1 MEYAVMNIAR
11 RLQLIA
17 LLVMVALV
25 FLSWFSI
32 NRLAASNQDLSYVTD
47 NTVPSIS
54 LIKEVQADF
63 YELHALIQTHVLNTD
78 DGKMQ
83 QIETHIAD
91 IRTAINS
98 LLEKYKA
105 EMLSNDEDRRLTDDD
120 QRIIA
125 QYYLEIDKVLLL
137 SRQNKNT
144 EARDYLAN
152 NVMTLFGQFA
162 QAIERHV
169 KFNVDLGLALKR
181 QGEENNDS
189 SLQTLLFIAG
199 GTGILTLGLFI
210 WLFNQVAN
218 PLRLA
223 MQTLSLIQRDLNFTL
238 RADVKQQDEIG
249 LTLNAVNR
257 LLDTLQQT
265 FTEFSVGSLQIKS
278 TAESLSQAAQ
288 HLASS
293 ASQANDATSLI
304 AAGVEEMTVSI
315 TDISQRTQE
324 TSRITNESG
333 KLASDGGATIERTVQ
348 AINEI
353 ADSIRQASH
362 EVTALGEG
370 ISRIGGVV
378 NVIRDVAGQT
388 NLLALN
394 AAIEAA
400 RAGEQGR
407 GFAVVADEVRKLA
420 ERTAQ
425 STQEISATVEAIQ
438 QESQATVSRM
448 SQVEEKVV
456 QGVAM
461 ATESG
466 EIITQIRHASHRV
479 MDQVGEITNAIR
491 EQSSAAES
499 IAHQVEQIA
508 QVVQQTSSTAEE
520 TSAAAEE
527 LNVTTESI
535 HQQISR
541 YRIQ

>member
-1 MEYAVMNIAR
+1 MNIAR

-17 LLVMVALV
+17 LLVMLTLI

-32 NRLAASNQDLSYVTD
+32 NRLGAGNRDLSYVTD

-63 YELHALIQTHVLNTD
+63 YELHSLVQTHVLNTD
-78 DGKMQ
+78 SSKMQ
-83 QIETHIAD
+83 QIETGITE
-91 IRTAINS
+91 IRGQINS
-98 LLEKYKA
+98 LLDKYKA

-120 QRIIA
+120 QRIVA
-125 QYYLEIDKVLLL
+125 QYYQEIDKVLQL
-137 SRQNKNT
+137 SRQNKND
-144 EARDYLAN
+144 EARDMLAGEAYG
-152 NVMTLFGQFA
+152 LFKQFA
-162 QAIERHV
+162 KAIELHV
-169 KFNVDLGLALKR
+169 NFNMDLGLALKK
-181 QGEENNDS
+181 QGQENYDN

-199 GTGILTLGLFI
+199 GATVLTMGLFV

-218 PLRLA
+218 PLRTA
-223 MQTLSLIQRDLNFTL
+223 MDTLTRIQRDLNFTL

-293 ASQANDATSLI
+293 ANQANDATSLI

-333 KLASDGGATIERTVQ
+333 QLASEGGRTIERTVH

-353 ADSIRQASH
+353 ADSIRQASA
-362 EVTALGEG
+362 EVIALGEG

-400 RAGEQGR
+400 RAGESGR

-438 QESQATVSRM
+438 QESNNTVSRM
-448 SQVEEKVV
+448 HLVEEKVS
-456 QGVAM
+456 QGVTM

-466 EIITQIRHASHRV
+466 AIIAEIRSASHRV

-508 QVVQQTSSTAEE
+508 QAVQQTSSTAEE

>member
-1 MEYAVMNIAR
+1 MNIAR

-17 LLVMVALV
+17 LLVMLTLI

-32 NRLAASNQDLSYVTD
+32 NRLGAGNRDLSYVTD

-63 YELHALIQTHVLNTD
+63 YELHSLVQTHVLNTD
-78 DGKMQ
+78 SSKMQ
-83 QIETHIAD
+83 QIETGITE
-91 IRTAINS
+91 IRGQINS
-98 LLEKYKA
+98 LLDKYKA

-120 QRIIA
+120 QRIVA
-125 QYYLEIDKVLLL
+125 QYYQEIDKVLQL
-137 SRQNKNT
+137 SRQNKND
-144 EARDYLAN
+144 EARDMLAGEAYG
-152 NVMTLFGQFA
+152 LFKQFA
-162 QAIERHV
+162 KAIELHV
-169 KFNVDLGLALKR
+169 NFNMDLGLALKK
-181 QGEENNDS
+181 QGQENYDS
-189 SLQTLLFIAG
+189 SLQTLLLIAG
-199 GTGILTLGLFI
+199 GATVLTMGLFV

-218 PLRLA
+218 PLRTA
-223 MQTLSLIQRDLNFTL
+223 MDTLTRIQRDLNFTL

-293 ASQANDATSLI
+293 ANQANDATSLI

-333 KLASDGGATIERTVQ
+333 QLATEGGRTIERTVH

-353 ADSIRQASH
+353 ADSIRQASA
-362 EVTALGEG
+362 EVIALGEG

-400 RAGEQGR
+400 RAGESGR

-438 QESQATVSRM
+438 QESNNTVSRM
-448 SQVEEKVV
+448 HLVEEKVS
-456 QGVAM
+456 QGVTM

-466 EIITQIRHASHRV
+466 AIIAEIRSASHRV
-479 MDQVGEITNAIR
+479 MEQVGEITNAIR

>member
-1 MEYAVMNIAR
+1 MNIAR

-17 LLVMVALV
+17 LLVMLTLI

-32 NRLAASNQDLSYVTD
+32 NRLGAGNRDLSYVTD

-63 YELHALIQTHVLNTD
+63 YELHSLVQTHVLNTD
-78 DGKMQ
+78 SSKMQ
-83 QIETHIAD
+83 QIETGITE
-91 IRTAINS
+91 IRGQINS
-98 LLEKYKA
+98 LLDKYKA
-105 EMLSNDEDRRLTDDD
+105 DMLSNDEDRRLTDDD
-120 QRIIA
+120 QRIVA
-125 QYYLEIDKVLLL
+125 QYYQEIDKVLQL
-137 SRQNKNT
+137 SRQNKND
-144 EARDYLAN
+144 EARDMLAGEAYG
-152 NVMTLFGQFA
+152 LFKQFA
-162 QAIERHV
+162 KAIELHV
-169 KFNVDLGLALKR
+169 NFNMDLGLALKK
-181 QGEENNDS
+181 QGQENYDN
-189 SLQTLLFIAG
+189 SLQTLLLIAG
-199 GTGILTLGLFI
+199 GATVLTMGLFV

-218 PLRLA
+218 PLRTA
-223 MQTLSLIQRDLNFTL
+223 MDTLTRIQRDLNFTL

-333 KLASDGGATIERTVQ
+333 QLATEGGRTIERTVH

-353 ADSIRQASH
+353 ADSIRQASA
-362 EVTALGEG
+362 EVIALGEG

-400 RAGEQGR
+400 RAGESGR

-438 QESQATVSRM
+438 QESNNTVSRM
-448 SQVEEKVV
+448 HLVEEKVS
-456 QGVAM
+456 QGVTM

-466 EIITQIRHASHRV
+466 AIIAEIRSASHRV

>member
-1 MEYAVMNIAR
+1 MNIAR

-17 LLVMVALV
+17 LLVILTLI

-32 NRLAASNQDLSYVTD
+32 NRLGAGNRDLSYVTD

-63 YELHALIQTHVLNTD
+63 YELHSLVQTHVLNTD
-78 DGKMQ
+78 SSRMQ
-83 QIETHIAD
+83 QIETGITE
-91 IRTAINS
+91 IRGQINS
-98 LLEKYKA
+98 LLDKYKA

-120 QRIIA
+120 QRIVA
-125 QYYLEIDKVLLL
+125 QYYQEIDKVLQL
-137 SRQNKNT
+137 SRQNKND
-144 EARDYLAN
+144 EARDMLAGEAYG
-152 NVMTLFGQFA
+152 LFKQFA
-162 QAIERHV
+162 KAIELHV
-169 KFNVDLGLALKR
+169 NFNMDLGLALKK
-181 QGEENNDS
+181 QGQENYDN
-189 SLQTLLFIAG
+189 SLQTLLLIAG
-199 GTGILTLGLFI
+199 GATVLTMGLFV

-218 PLRLA
+218 PLRTA
-223 MQTLSLIQRDLNFTL
+223 MDTLTRIQRDLNFTL

-293 ASQANDATSLI
+293 ANQANDATSLI

-333 KLASDGGATIERTVQ
+333 QLASEGGRTIERTVH

-353 ADSIRQASH
+353 ADSIRQASA
-362 EVTALGEG
+362 EVIALGEG

-400 RAGEQGR
+400 RAGESGR

-438 QESQATVSRM
+438 QESNNTVSRM
-448 SQVEEKVV
+448 HLVEEKVS
-456 QGVAM
+456 QGVTM

-466 EIITQIRHASHRV
+466 AIIAEIRSASHRV
-479 MDQVGEITNAIR
+479 MEQVGEITNAIR

>member
-1 MEYAVMNIAR
+1 MNIAR

-17 LLVMVALV
+17 LLVMLTLI

-32 NRLAASNQDLSYVTD
+32 NRLGAGNRDLSYVTD

-63 YELHALIQTHVLNTD
+63 YELHSLVQTHVLNTD
-78 DGKMQ
+78 SSRMQ
-83 QIETHIAD
+83 QIETGITE
-91 IRTAINS
+91 IRGQINS
-98 LLEKYKA
+98 LLDKYKA

-120 QRIIA
+120 QRIVA
-125 QYYLEIDKVLLL
+125 QYYQEIDKVLQL
-137 SRQNKNT
+137 SRQNKND
-144 EARDYLAN
+144 EARDMLAGEAYG
-152 NVMTLFGQFA
+152 LFKQFA
-162 QAIERHV
+162 KAIELHV
-169 KFNVDLGLALKR
+169 NFNIDLGLALKK
-181 QGEENNDS
+181 QGQENYDN
-189 SLQTLLFIAG
+189 SLQTLLLIAG
-199 GTGILTLGLFI
+199 GATVLTMGLFV

-218 PLRLA
+218 PLRTA
-223 MQTLSLIQRDLNFTL
+223 MDTLTRIQRDLNFTL

-293 ASQANDATSLI
+293 ANQANDATSLI

-333 KLASDGGATIERTVQ
+333 QLATEGGRTIERTVH

-353 ADSIRQASH
+353 ADSIRQASA
-362 EVTALGEG
+362 EVIALGEG

-400 RAGEQGR
+400 RAGESGR

-438 QESQATVSRM
+438 QESNNTVSRM
-448 SQVEEKVV
+448 HLVEEKVS
-456 QGVAM
+456 QGVTM

-466 EIITQIRHASHRV
+466 AIIAEIRSASHRV
-479 MDQVGEITNAIR
+479 MEQVGEITNAIR

>member
-1 MEYAVMNIAR
+1 MNIAR

-17 LLVMVALV
+17 LLVMLTLI

-32 NRLAASNQDLSYVTD
+32 NRLGAGNRDLSYVTD

-63 YELHALIQTHVLNTD
+63 YELHSLVQTHVLNTD
-78 DGKMQ
+78 SSKMQ
-83 QIETHIAD
+83 QIETGITE
-91 IRTAINS
+91 IRGQINS
-98 LLEKYKA
+98 LLDKYKA

-120 QRIIA
+120 QRIVA
-125 QYYLEIDKVLLL
+125 QYYQEIDKVLQL
-137 SRQNKNT
+137 SRQNKND
-144 EARDYLAN
+144 EARDMLAGEAYG
-152 NVMTLFGQFA
+152 LFKQFA
-162 QAIERHV
+162 KAIELHV
-169 KFNVDLGLALKR
+169 NFNMDLGLALKK
-181 QGEENNDS
+181 QGQENYDN
-189 SLQTLLFIAG
+189 SLQTLLLIAG
-199 GTGILTLGLFI
+199 GATVLTMGLFV

-218 PLRLA
+218 PLRTA
-223 MQTLSLIQRDLNFTL
+223 MDTLTRIQRDLNFTL

-293 ASQANDATSLI
+293 ANQANDATSLI

-333 KLASDGGATIERTVQ
+333 QLATEGGRTIERTVH

-353 ADSIRQASH
+353 ADSIRQASA
-362 EVTALGEG
+362 EVIALGEG

-400 RAGEQGR
+400 RAGESGR

-438 QESQATVSRM
+438 QESNNTVSRM
-448 SQVEEKVV
+448 HLVEEKVS
-456 QGVAM
+456 QGVTM

-466 EIITQIRHASHRV
+466 AIIAEIRSASHRV
-479 MDQVGEITNAIR
+479 MEQVGEITNAIR

>member
-1 MEYAVMNIAR
+1 MNIAR

-17 LLVMVALV
+17 LLVILALI

-32 NRLAASNQDLSYVTD
+32 NRLDSANRDLGYVTD

-63 YELHALIQTHVLNTD
+63 YELHSLVQTHVLNTD
-78 DGKMQ
+78 TGKMQ
-83 QIETHIAD
+83 QIETGITE
-91 IRTAINS
+91 IRGQITS
-98 LLEKYKA
+98 LLDKYKA

-120 QRIIA
+120 QRIVA
-125 QYYLEIDKVLLL
+125 QYYQEIDKVLQL
-137 SRQNKNT
+137 SRQNKND
-144 EARDYLAN
+144 EARDMLSGEAYG
-152 NVMTLFGQFA
+152 LFQQFA
-162 QAIERHV
+162 KAIELHV
-169 KFNVDLGLALKR
+169 NFNMDLGLALKK
-181 QGEENNDS
+181 QGQENYDN

-199 GTGILTLGLFI
+199 GTTVLTLGLFV

-218 PLRLA
+218 PLRTA
-223 MQTLSLIQRDLNFTL
+223 MDILTRIQRDLNFTL
-238 RADVKQQDEIG
+238 RADVNQQDEIG

-333 KLASDGGATIERTVQ
+333 QLATEGGRTIERTVH

-353 ADSIRQASH
+353 ADSIRQASA
-362 EVTALGEG
+362 EVIALGEG

-400 RAGEQGR
+400 RAGESGR

-438 QESQATVSRM
+438 QESNNTVSRM
-448 SQVEEKVV
+448 HLVEEKVS
-456 QGVAM
+456 QGVTM

-466 EIITQIRHASHRV
+466 AIIAEIRSASHRV

>member
-1 MEYAVMNIAR
+1 MNIAR

-17 LLVMVALV
+17 LLVMLTLI

-32 NRLAASNQDLSYVTD
+32 NRLGAGNRDLSYVTD

-63 YELHALIQTHVLNTD
+63 YELHSLVQTHVLNTD
-78 DGKMQ
+78 SSKMQ
-83 QIETHIAD
+83 QIETGITE
-91 IRTAINS
+91 IRGQINS
-98 LLEKYKA
+98 LLDKYKA

-120 QRIIA
+120 QRIVA
-125 QYYLEIDKVLLL
+125 QYYQEIDKVLQL
-137 SRQNKNT
+137 SRQNKND
-144 EARDYLAN
+144 EARDMLAGEAYG
-152 NVMTLFGQFA
+152 LFKQFA
-162 QAIERHV
+162 KAIELHV
-169 KFNVDLGLALKR
+169 NFNMDLGLAIKK
-181 QGEENNDS
+181 QGQENYDN

-199 GTGILTLGLFI
+199 GATILTMGLFV

-218 PLRLA
+218 PLRTA
-223 MQTLSLIQRDLNFTL
+223 MDTLTRIQRDLNFTL

-293 ASQANDATSLI
+293 ANQANDATSLI

-333 KLASDGGATIERTVQ
+333 QLATEGGRTIERTVH

-353 ADSIRQASH
+353 ADSIRQASA
-362 EVTALGEG
+362 EVIALGEG

-400 RAGEQGR
+400 RAGESGR

-438 QESQATVSRM
+438 QESNNTVSRM
-448 SQVEEKVV
+448 HLVEEKVS
-456 QGVAM
+456 QGVTM

-466 EIITQIRHASHRV
+466 AIIAEIRSASHRV
-479 MDQVGEITNAIR
+479 MEQVGEITNAIR

>member
-1 MEYAVMNIAR
+1 MNIAR

-17 LLVMVALV
+17 LLVILALI

-32 NRLAASNQDLSYVTD
+32 NRLDSANRDLGYVTD
-47 NTVPSIS
+47 NTVPSIT

-63 YELHALIQTHVLNTD
+63 YELHSLVQTHVLNTD
-78 DGKMQ
+78 TGKMQ
-83 QIETHIAD
+83 QIETD
-91 IRTAINS
+91 ISDRRGQINS
-98 LLEKYKA
+98 LLDKYKG
-105 EMLSNDEDRRLTDDD
+105 ELLSNDEDRRLTDDD
-120 QRIIA
+120 QRIVA
-125 QYYLEIDKVLLL
+125 QYYQEIDKVLLL
-137 SRQNKNT
+137 SRQNKNE
-144 EARDYLAN
+144 EARDMLAAEAIK
-152 NVMTLFGQFA
+152 LYQQFA
-162 QAIERHV
+162 KAIALHV
-169 KFNVDLGLALKR
+169 TFNIDLGLALKA
-181 QGEENNDS
+181 QGKENYDN
-189 SLQTLLFIAG
+189 SLETLIFIAG
-199 GTGILTLGLFI
+199 GTGLLTLGLFT
-210 WLFNQVAN
+210 WLFMQVAS
-218 PLRLA
+218 PLRTA
-223 MQTLSLIQRDLNFTL
+223 MDTLTRIQRELNFTL

-333 KLASDGGATIERTVQ
+333 QLATEGGKTIDRTVR

-353 ADSIRQASH
+353 ADSIRQASA
-362 EVTALGEG
+362 EVIALGEG

-378 NVIRDVAGQT
+378 SVIRDVAGQT

-400 RAGEQGR
+400 RAGESGR

-438 QESQATVSRM
+438 QESNNTVSRM
-448 SQVEEKVV
+448 NLVEEKVS

-466 EIITQIRHASHRV
+466 AIISEIRSASHRV
-479 MDQVGEITNAIR
+479 MEQVGEITNAIR
-491 EQSSAAES
+491 EQSAAAES
-499 IAHQVEQIA
+499 IAHQVENIA

>member
-1 MEYAVMNIAR
+1 MNIAR

-17 LLVMVALV
+17 LLVILALI

-32 NRLAASNQDLSYVTD
+32 NRLDSANRDLGYVTD

-63 YELHALIQTHVLNTD
+63 YELHSLVQTHVLNTD
-78 DGKMQ
+78 TGKMQ
-83 QIETHIAD
+83 QIETGITE
-91 IRTAINS
+91 IRGQINS
-98 LLEKYKA
+98 LLDKYKA
-105 EMLSNDEDRRLTDDD
+105 ELLSNDEDRRLTDDD
-120 QRIIA
+120 QRIVA
-125 QYYLEIDKVLLL
+125 QYYQEIDKVLQL
-137 SRQNKNT
+137 SRQNKNDG
-144 EARDYLAN
+144 ARDMLSGEAYG
-152 NVMTLFGQFA
+152 LFQQFA
-162 QAIERHV
+162 KAIELHV
-169 KFNVDLGLALKR
+169 TFNIDLGLELKA
-181 QGEENNDS
+181 QGKENYDN

-199 GTGILTLGLFI
+199 GTTVLTLGLFV

-218 PLRLA
+218 PLRTA
-223 MQTLSLIQRDLNFTL
+223 MDTLTRIQRDLNFTL
-238 RADVKQQDEIG
+238 RADVRQQDEIG

-333 KLASDGGATIERTVQ
+333 QLATEGGRTIDRTVN

-353 ADSIRQASH
+353 ADSIRQASA
-362 EVTALGEG
+362 EVIALGEG

-400 RAGEQGR
+400 RAGESGR

-420 ERTAQ
+420 ECTAQ

-438 QESQATVSRM
+438 QESNNTVSRM
-448 SQVEEKVV
+448 HLVEEKVS
-456 QGVAM
+456 QGVTM

-466 EIITQIRHASHRV
+466 AIIAEIRSASHRV
-479 MDQVGEITNAIR
+479 MEQVGEITNAIR

>member
-1 MEYAVMNIAR
+1 MNIAR

-17 LLVMVALV
+17 LLVMLTLI

-32 NRLAASNQDLSYVTD
+32 NRLGAGNRDLSYVTD

-63 YELHALIQTHVLNTD
+63 YELHSLVQTHVLNTD
-78 DGKMQ
+78 SSKMQ
-83 QIETHIAD
+83 QIETGITE
-91 IRTAINS
+91 IRGQINS
-98 LLEKYKA
+98 LLDKYKA

-120 QRIIA
+120 QRIVA
-125 QYYLEIDKVLLL
+125 QYYQEIDKVLQL
-137 SRQNKNT
+137 SRQNKND
-144 EARDYLAN
+144 EARDMLAGEAYA
-152 NVMTLFGQFA
+152 LFKQFA
-162 QAIERHV
+162 KAIELHV
-169 KFNVDLGLALKR
+169 NFNMDLGLALKK
-181 QGEENNDS
+181 QGQENYDN
-189 SLQTLLFIAG
+189 SLQTLLLIAG
-199 GTGILTLGLFI
+199 GATVLTMGLFV

-218 PLRLA
+218 PLRTA
-223 MQTLSLIQRDLNFTL
+223 MDTLTRIQRDLNFTL

-293 ASQANDATSLI
+293 ANQANDATSLI

-315 TDISQRTQE
+315 TDISQRTLE

-333 KLASDGGATIERTVQ
+333 QLATEGGRTIERTVH

-353 ADSIRQASH
+353 ADSIRQASA
-362 EVTALGEG
+362 EVIALGEG

-400 RAGEQGR
+400 RAGESGR

-438 QESQATVSRM
+438 QESNNTVSRM
-448 SQVEEKVV
+448 HLVEEKVS
-456 QGVAM
+456 QGVTM

-466 EIITQIRHASHRV
+466 AIIAEIRSASHRV
-479 MDQVGEITNAIR
+479 MEQVGEITNAIR

>member
-1 MEYAVMNIAR
+1 MNIAR

-17 LLVMVALV
+17 LLVILTLI

-32 NRLAASNQDLSYVTD
+32 NRLGAGNRDLSYVTD

-63 YELHALIQTHVLNTD
+63 YELHSLVQTHVLNTD
-78 DGKMQ
+78 SSRMQ
-83 QIETHIAD
+83 QIETGITE
-91 IRTAINS
+91 IRGQINS
-98 LLEKYKA
+98 LLDKYKA

-120 QRIIA
+120 QRIVA
-125 QYYLEIDKVLLL
+125 QYYQEIDKVLQL
-137 SRQNKNT
+137 SRQNKND
-144 EARDYLAN
+144 EARDMLAGEAYG
-152 NVMTLFGQFA
+152 LFKQFA
-162 QAIERHV
+162 KAIELHV
-169 KFNVDLGLALKR
+169 NFNMDLGLALKK
-181 QGEENNDS
+181 QGQENYDN

-199 GTGILTLGLFI
+199 GATVLTMGLFV

-218 PLRLA
+218 PLRTA
-223 MQTLSLIQRDLNFTL
+223 MDTLTRIQRDLNFTL

-293 ASQANDATSLI
+293 ANQANDATSLI

-333 KLASDGGATIERTVQ
+333 QLATEGGRTIERTVH

-353 ADSIRQASH
+353 ADSIRQASA
-362 EVTALGEG
+362 EVIALGEG

-400 RAGEQGR
+400 RAGESGR

-438 QESQATVSRM
+438 QESNNTVSRM
-448 SQVEEKVV
+448 HLVEEKVS
-456 QGVAM
+456 QGVTM

-466 EIITQIRHASHRV
+466 AIIAEIRSASHRV

>member
-1 MEYAVMNIAR
+1 MNIAR

-17 LLVMVALV
+17 LLVMLTLI

-32 NRLAASNQDLSYVTD
+32 NRLGAGNRDLSYVTD

-63 YELHALIQTHVLNTD
+63 YELHSLVQTHVLNTD
-78 DGKMQ
+78 SSRMQ
-83 QIETHIAD
+83 QIETGITE
-91 IRTAINS
+91 IRGQINS
-98 LLEKYKA
+98 LLDKYKA

-120 QRIIA
+120 QRIVA
-125 QYYLEIDKVLLL
+125 QYYQEIDKVLQL
-137 SRQNKNT
+137 SRQNKND
-144 EARDYLAN
+144 EARDMLAGEAYG
-152 NVMTLFGQFA
+152 LFKQFA
-162 QAIERHV
+162 KAIELHV
-169 KFNVDLGLALKR
+169 NFNMDLGLAIKK
-181 QGEENNDS
+181 QGQENYDN

-199 GTGILTLGLFI
+199 GATVLTMGLFV

-218 PLRLA
+218 PLRTA
-223 MQTLSLIQRDLNFTL
+223 MDTLTRIQRDLNFTL

-293 ASQANDATSLI
+293 ANQANDATSLI

-333 KLASDGGATIERTVQ
+333 QLATEGGRTIERTVH

-353 ADSIRQASH
+353 ADSIRQASA
-362 EVTALGEG
+362 EVIALGEG

-400 RAGEQGR
+400 RAGESGR
-407 GFAVVADEVRKLA
+407 SFAVVADEVRKLA

-438 QESQATVSRM
+438 QESNNTVSRM
-448 SQVEEKVV
+448 HLVEEKVS
-456 QGVAM
+456 QGVTM

-466 EIITQIRHASHRV
+466 AIIAEIRSASHRV

>member
-1 MEYAVMNIAR
+1 MNIAR

-17 LLVMVALV
+17 MLVILALI

-32 NRLAASNQDLSYVTD
+32 NRLDSANRDLGYVTD
-47 NTVPSIS
+47 NTVPSIT

-63 YELHALIQTHVLNTD
+63 YELHSLVQTHVLNTD
-78 DGKMQ
+78 TGKMQ
-83 QIETHIAD
+83 QIETD
-91 IRTAINS
+91 ISDRRGQINS
-98 LLEKYKA
+98 LLDKYKG
-105 EMLSNDEDRRLTDDD
+105 ELLSNDEDRRLTDDD
-120 QRIIA
+120 QRIVA
-125 QYYLEIDKVLLL
+125 QYYQEIDKVLLL
-137 SRQNKNT
+137 SRQNKNE
-144 EARDYLAN
+144 EARDMLAAEAIK
-152 NVMTLFGQFA
+152 LYQQFA
-162 QAIERHV
+162 KAIALHV
-169 KFNVDLGLALKR
+169 TFNIDLGLALKA
-181 QGEENNDS
+181 QGKENYDN
-189 SLQTLLFIAG
+189 SLETLIFIAG
-199 GTGILTLGLFI
+199 GTGLLTLGLFT
-210 WLFNQVAN
+210 WLFMQVAS
-218 PLRLA
+218 PLRTA
-223 MQTLSLIQRDLNFTL
+223 MDTLTRIQRELNFTL

-333 KLASDGGATIERTVQ
+333 QLATEGGKTIDRTVR

-353 ADSIRQASH
+353 ADSIRQASA
-362 EVTALGEG
+362 EVIALGEG

-378 NVIRDVAGQT
+378 SVIRDVAGQT

-400 RAGEQGR
+400 RAGESGR

-438 QESQATVSRM
+438 QESNNTVSRM
-448 SQVEEKVV
+448 NLVEEKVS

-466 EIITQIRHASHRV
+466 AIISEIRSASHRV
-479 MDQVGEITNAIR
+479 MEQVGEITNAIR
-491 EQSSAAES
+491 EQSAAAES
-499 IAHQVEQIA
+499 IAHQVENIA

>member
-1 MEYAVMNIAR
+1 MNIAR

-83 QIETHIAD
+83 QIETDIAD

-162 QAIERHV
+162 QTIERHV

-181 QGEENNDS
+181 QGEENYDS

-223 MQTLSLIQRDLNFTL
+223 MQTLSLIQRDLN
-238 RADVKQQDEIG
+238 
-249 LTLNAVNR
+249 
-257 LLDTLQQT
+257 
-265 FTEFSVGSLQIKS
+265 
-278 TAESLSQAAQ
+278 
-288 HLASS
+288 
-293 ASQANDATSLI
+293 
-304 AAGVEEMTVSI
+304 
-315 TDISQRTQE
+315 
-324 TSRITNESG
+324 
-333 KLASDGGATIERTVQ
+333 
-348 AINEI
+348 
-353 ADSIRQASH
+353 
-362 EVTALGEG
+362 
-370 ISRIGGVV
+370 
-378 NVIRDVAGQT
+378 
-388 NLLALN
+388 
-394 AAIEAA
+394 
-400 RAGEQGR
+400 
-407 GFAVVADEVRKLA
+407 
-420 ERTAQ
+420 
-425 STQEISATVEAIQ
+425 
-438 QESQATVSRM
+438 
-448 SQVEEKVV
+448 
-456 QGVAM
+456 
-461 ATESG
+461 
-466 EIITQIRHASHRV
+466 
-479 MDQVGEITNAIR
+479 
-491 EQSSAAES
+491 
-499 IAHQVEQIA
+499 
-508 QVVQQTSSTAEE
+508 
-520 TSAAAEE
+520 
-527 LNVTTESI
+527 
-535 HQQISR
+535 
-541 YRIQ
+541 

>member
-1 MEYAVMNIAR
+1 MNIAR

-17 LLVMVALV
+17 LLVMLTLI

-32 NRLAASNQDLSYVTD
+32 NRLGAGNRDLSYVTD

-63 YELHALIQTHVLNTD
+63 YELHSLVQTHVLNTD
-78 DGKMQ
+78 SSRMQ
-83 QIETHIAD
+83 QIETGITE
-91 IRTAINS
+91 IRGQINS
-98 LLEKYKA
+98 LLDKYKA

-120 QRIIA
+120 QRIVA
-125 QYYLEIDKVLLL
+125 QYYQEIDKVLQL
-137 SRQNKNT
+137 SRQNKND
-144 EARDYLAN
+144 EARDMLAGEAYG
-152 NVMTLFGQFA
+152 LFKQFA
-162 QAIERHV
+162 KAIELHV
-169 KFNVDLGLALKR
+169 NFNMDLGLALKK
-181 QGEENNDS
+181 QGQENYDN
-189 SLQTLLFIAG
+189 SLQTLLLIAG
-199 GTGILTLGLFI
+199 GATVLTMGLFV

-218 PLRLA
+218 PLRTA
-223 MQTLSLIQRDLNFTL
+223 MDTLTRIQRDLNFTL

-293 ASQANDATSLI
+293 ANQANDATSLI

-315 TDISQRTQE
+315 TDISLRTQE

-333 KLASDGGATIERTVQ
+333 QLATEGGRTIERTVH

-353 ADSIRQASH
+353 ADSIRQASA
-362 EVTALGEG
+362 EVIALGEG

-400 RAGEQGR
+400 RAGESGR

-438 QESQATVSRM
+438 QESNNTVSRM
-448 SQVEEKVV
+448 HLVEEKVS
-456 QGVAM
+456 QGVTM

-466 EIITQIRHASHRV
+466 AIIAEIRSASHRV
-479 MDQVGEITNAIR
+479 MEQVGEITNAIR

>member
-1 MEYAVMNIAR
+1 MNIAR

-17 LLVMVALV
+17 LLVMLTLI

-32 NRLAASNQDLSYVTD
+32 NRLGAGNRDLSYVTD

-63 YELHALIQTHVLNTD
+63 YELHSLVQTHVLNTD
-78 DGKMQ
+78 SSKMQ
-83 QIETHIAD
+83 QIETGITE
-91 IRTAINS
+91 IRGQINS
-98 LLEKYKA
+98 LLDKYKA

-120 QRIIA
+120 QRIVA
-125 QYYLEIDKVLLL
+125 QYYQEIDKVLQL
-137 SRQNKNT
+137 SRQNKND
-144 EARDYLAN
+144 EARDMLAGEAYG
-152 NVMTLFGQFA
+152 LFKQFA
-162 QAIERHV
+162 KAIELHV
-169 KFNVDLGLALKR
+169 NFNMDLGLALKK
-181 QGEENNDS
+181 QGQENYDN
-189 SLQTLLFIAG
+189 SLQTLLLSAG
-199 GTGILTLGLFI
+199 GATVLTMGLFV

-218 PLRLA
+218 PLRTA
-223 MQTLSLIQRDLNFTL
+223 MDTLTRIQRDLNFTL

-293 ASQANDATSLI
+293 ANQANDATSLI

-333 KLASDGGATIERTVQ
+333 QLASEGGRTIERTVH

-353 ADSIRQASH
+353 ADSIRQASA
-362 EVTALGEG
+362 EVIALGEG

-400 RAGEQGR
+400 RAGESGR

-438 QESQATVSRM
+438 QESNNTVSRM
-448 SQVEEKVV
+448 HLVEEKVS
-456 QGVAM
+456 QGVTM

-466 EIITQIRHASHRV
+466 AIIAEIRSASHRV
-479 MDQVGEITNAIR
+479 MEQVGEITNAIR

>member
-1 MEYAVMNIAR
+1 MNIAR

-17 LLVMVALV
+17 LLVMLALV

-32 NRLAASNQDLSYVTD
+32 NRLGAGNRDLSYVTD

-63 YELHALIQTHVLNTD
+63 YELHSLVQTHVLNTD
-78 DGKMQ
+78 SSRMQ
-83 QIETHIAD
+83 QIETGITE
-91 IRTAINS
+91 IRGQINS
-98 LLEKYKA
+98 LLDKYKA

-120 QRIIA
+120 QRIVA
-125 QYYLEIDKVLLL
+125 QYYQEIDKVLQL
-137 SRQNKNT
+137 SRQNKND
-144 EARDYLAN
+144 EARDMLAGEAYG
-152 NVMTLFGQFA
+152 LFKQFA
-162 QAIERHV
+162 KAIELHV
-169 KFNVDLGLALKR
+169 NFNMDLGLALKK
-181 QGEENNDS
+181 QGQENYDN

-199 GTGILTLGLFI
+199 GATLLTMGLFV

-218 PLRLA
+218 PLRTA
-223 MQTLSLIQRDLNFTL
+223 MDTLTRIQRDLNFTL

-333 KLASDGGATIERTVQ
+333 QLATEGGRTIERTVH

-353 ADSIRQASH
+353 ADSIRQASA
-362 EVTALGEG
+362 EVIALGEG

-400 RAGEQGR
+400 RAGESGR

-438 QESQATVSRM
+438 QESNNTVSRM
-448 SQVEEKVV
+448 HLVEEKVS
-456 QGVAM
+456 QGVTM

-466 EIITQIRHASHRV
+466 AIIAEIRSASHRV

>member
-1 MEYAVMNIAR
+1 MNIAR

-17 LLVMVALV
+17 LLVMLALGC
-25 FLSWFSI
+25 LSWFSI
-32 NRLAASNQDLSYVTD
+32 SRLSSANADLSYVTD

-54 LIKEVQADF
+54 TIKEIETDF
-63 YELHALIQTHVLNTD
+63 YALHSLIQAHVLNTD
-78 DGKMQ
+78 DGKMS
-83 QIETHIAD
+83 QIEQSIA
-91 IRTAINS
+91 S
-98 LLEKYKA
+98 LHTKMDAL
-105 EMLSNDEDRRLTDDD
+105 LSQYESGMISNEEDRQLVADDRRLV
-120 QRIIA
+120 A
-125 QYYLEIDKVLLL
+125 QYGKASEDVLRLSRENKNVEAREAIDKELAPLFEQL
-137 SRQNKNT
+137 S
-144 EARDYLAN
+144 
-152 NVMTLFGQFA
+152 
-162 QAIERHV
+162 QAIDKHV
-169 KFNVDLGLALKR
+169 HFNIQ
-181 QGEENNDS
+181 QGDAVKLRGEQNADS
-189 SLQTLLFIAG
+189 SMQALLFISV
-199 GTGILTLGLFI
+199 GTGALTLVLFL
-210 WLFNQVAN
+210 WLFRQVAN

-223 MQTLSLIQRDLNFTL
+223 MATLSEIQRDLNFTL
-238 RADVKQQDEIG
+238 RANVSQQDEIG
-249 LTLNAVNR
+249 QTLTAVNR

-288 HLASS
+288 HMAES

-304 AAGVEEMTVSI
+304 AAGVEEMSVSI

-333 KLASDGGATIERTVQ
+333 KLASDGGATIERTVL
-348 AINEI
+348 AINDI
-353 ADSIRQASH
+353 ADAIRQASRD
-362 EVTALGEG
+362 VTALGEG

-378 NVIRDVAGQT
+378 NVINDVAGQT

-425 STQEISATVEAIQ
+425 STQEISRTVEAIQ
-438 QESQATVSRM
+438 QGSEATVARM
-448 SQVEEKVV
+448 VLVEEKVA

-466 EIITQIRHASHRV
+466 AIITQIRQASHRV
-479 MDQVGEITNAIR
+479 MDQVGEITLAIR
-491 EQSSAAES
+491 EQTSAAES
-499 IAHQVEQIA
+499 IALQVEQIA

-527 LNVTTESI
+527 LNVTTENI

>member
-1 MEYAVMNIAR
+1 MNIAR

-17 LLVMVALV
+17 LLVILALI

-32 NRLAASNQDLSYVTD
+32 NRLDSANRDLGYVTD

-63 YELHALIQTHVLNTD
+63 YELHSLVQTHVLNTD
-78 DGKMQ
+78 SSRMQ
-83 QIETHIAD
+83 QIETGITE
-91 IRTAINS
+91 IQGQITS
-98 LLEKYKA
+98 LLDKYKA

-120 QRIIA
+120 QRIVA
-125 QYYLEIDKVLLL
+125 QYYQEIDKVLQL
-137 SRQNKNT
+137 SRQNKND
-144 EARDYLAN
+144 EARDMLSGEAYG
-152 NVMTLFGQFA
+152 LFQQFA
-162 QAIERHV
+162 KAIELHV
-169 KFNVDLGLALKR
+169 NFNMDLGLALKK
-181 QGEENNDS
+181 QGQENYDN

-199 GTGILTLGLFI
+199 GTTVLTMGLFV

-218 PLRLA
+218 PLRTA
-223 MQTLSLIQRDLNFTL
+223 MDILTRIQRDLNFTL

-293 ASQANDATSLI
+293 ANQANDATSLI

-333 KLASDGGATIERTVQ
+333 QLATEGGRTIERTVH

-353 ADSIRQASH
+353 ADSIRQASA
-362 EVTALGEG
+362 EVIALGEG

-400 RAGEQGR
+400 RAGESGR

-438 QESQATVSRM
+438 QESNNTVSRM
-448 SQVEEKVV
+448 HLVEEKVS
-456 QGVAM
+456 QGVTM

-466 EIITQIRHASHRV
+466 AIIAEIRSASHRV
-479 MDQVGEITNAIR
+479 MEQVGEITNAIR

>member
-1 MEYAVMNIAR
+1 MNIAR

-17 LLVMVALV
+17 LLVMLTLI

-32 NRLAASNQDLSYVTD
+32 NRLDSANRDLGYVTD

-54 LIKEVQADF
+54 LIKQVQADF
-63 YELHALIQTHVLNTD
+63 YELHSLVQTHVLNTD
-78 DGKMQ
+78 TGKMQ
-83 QIETHIAD
+83 QIETGITE
-91 IRTAINS
+91 IQGQITS
-98 LLEKYKA
+98 LLDKYKA

-120 QRIIA
+120 QRIVA
-125 QYYLEIDKVLLL
+125 QYYQEIDKVLQL
-137 SRQNKNT
+137 SRQNKND
-144 EARDYLAN
+144 EARDMLAGEATR
-152 NVMTLFGQFA
+152 VFQQFA
-162 QAIERHV
+162 KAIELHV
-169 KFNVDLGLALKR
+169 NFNMDLGLALKK
-181 QGEENNDS
+181 QGQENYDN

-199 GTGILTLGLFI
+199 GTIVLTMGLFV

-218 PLRLA
+218 PLRTA
-223 MQTLSLIQRDLNFTL
+223 MDTLTRIQRDLNFTL

-333 KLASDGGATIERTVQ
+333 QLASEGSRTIDRTVH

-353 ADSIRQASH
+353 ADSIRQASA
-362 EVTALGEG
+362 EVIALGEG

-400 RAGEQGR
+400 RAGESGR

-438 QESQATVSRM
+438 QESNNTVSRM
-448 SQVEEKVV
+448 HLVEEKVS
-456 QGVAM
+456 QGVNM

-466 EIITQIRHASHRV
+466 AIIAEIRSASHRV
-479 MDQVGEITNAIR
+479 MEQVGEITNAIR

>member
-1 MEYAVMNIAR
+1 MNIAR

-17 LLVMVALV
+17 LLVMLTLI

-32 NRLAASNQDLSYVTD
+32 NRLGAGNRDLSYVTD

-63 YELHALIQTHVLNTD
+63 YELHSLVQTHVLNTD
-78 DGKMQ
+78 SSRMQ
-83 QIETHIAD
+83 QIETGITE
-91 IRTAINS
+91 IRGQINS
-98 LLEKYKA
+98 LLDKYKA

-120 QRIIA
+120 QRIVA
-125 QYYLEIDKVLLL
+125 QYYQEIDKVLQL
-137 SRQNKNT
+137 SRQNKND
-144 EARDYLAN
+144 EARDMLSGEAYG
-152 NVMTLFGQFA
+152 LFQQFA
-162 QAIERHV
+162 KAIELHV
-169 KFNVDLGLALKR
+169 NFNMDLGLAIKK
-181 QGEENNDS
+181 QGQENYDN

-199 GTGILTLGLFI
+199 GATVLTMGLFV

-218 PLRLA
+218 PLRTA
-223 MQTLSLIQRDLNFTL
+223 MDTLTRIQRDLNFTL

-293 ASQANDATSLI
+293 ANQANDATSLI

-333 KLASDGGATIERTVQ
+333 QLATEGGRTIERTVH

-353 ADSIRQASH
+353 ADSIRQASV
-362 EVTALGEG
+362 EVIALGEG

-400 RAGEQGR
+400 RAGESGR

-438 QESQATVSRM
+438 QESNNTVSRM
-448 SQVEEKVV
+448 HLVEEKVS
-456 QGVAM
+456 QGVTM

-466 EIITQIRHASHRV
+466 AIIAEIRSASHRV
-479 MDQVGEITNAIR
+479 MEQVGEITNAIR

-535 HQQISR
+535 HQQISH

>member
-1 MEYAVMNIAR
+1 MNIAR

-17 LLVMVALV
+17 LLVILALI

-32 NRLAASNQDLSYVTD
+32 NRLDSANRDLGYVTD

-63 YELHALIQTHVLNTD
+63 YELHSLVQTHVLNTD
-78 DGKMQ
+78 SSRMQ
-83 QIETHIAD
+83 QIETGITE
-91 IRTAINS
+91 IQGQITS
-98 LLEKYKA
+98 LLDKYKA

-120 QRIIA
+120 QRIVA
-125 QYYLEIDKVLLL
+125 QYYQEIDKVLQL
-137 SRQNKNT
+137 SRQNKND
-144 EARDYLAN
+144 EARDMLSGEAYG
-152 NVMTLFGQFA
+152 LFQQFA
-162 QAIERHV
+162 KAIELHV
-169 KFNVDLGLALKR
+169 NFNMDLGLALKK
-181 QGEENNDS
+181 QGQENYDN

-199 GTGILTLGLFI
+199 GTTVLTMGLFV

-218 PLRLA
+218 PLRTA
-223 MQTLSLIQRDLNFTL
+223 MDILTRIQRDLNFTL

-333 KLASDGGATIERTVQ
+333 QLATEGGRTIERTVH

-353 ADSIRQASH
+353 ADSIRQASA
-362 EVTALGEG
+362 EVIALGEG

-400 RAGEQGR
+400 RAGESGR

-438 QESQATVSRM
+438 QESNNTVSRM
-448 SQVEEKVV
+448 NLVEEKVS

-466 EIITQIRHASHRV
+466 AIISEIRSASHRV

-491 EQSSAAES
+491 EQSAAAES

-508 QVVQQTSSTAEE
+508 HVVQQTSSTAEE

>member
-1 MEYAVMNIAR
+1 MNIAR

-17 LLVMVALV
+17 LLVMLTLI

-32 NRLAASNQDLSYVTD
+32 NRLGAGNRDLSYVTD

-63 YELHALIQTHVLNTD
+63 YELHSLVQTHVLNTD
-78 DGKMQ
+78 SSRMQ
-83 QIETHIAD
+83 QIETGITE
-91 IRTAINS
+91 IRGQINS
-98 LLEKYKA
+98 LLDKYKA

-120 QRIIA
+120 QRIVA
-125 QYYLEIDKVLLL
+125 QYYQEIDKVLQL
-137 SRQNKNT
+137 SRQNKND
-144 EARDYLAN
+144 EARDMLAGEAYG
-152 NVMTLFGQFA
+152 LFQQFA
-162 QAIERHV
+162 KAIELHV
-169 KFNVDLGLALKR
+169 NFNMDLGLALKK
-181 QGEENNDS
+181 QGQENYDN

-199 GTGILTLGLFI
+199 GATVLTMGLFV

-218 PLRLA
+218 PLRTA
-223 MQTLSLIQRDLNFTL
+223 MDTLTRIQRDLNFTL

-293 ASQANDATSLI
+293 ANQANDATSLI

-333 KLASDGGATIERTVQ
+333 QLATEGGRTIERTVH

-353 ADSIRQASH
+353 ADSIRQASA
-362 EVTALGEG
+362 EVIALGEG

-400 RAGEQGR
+400 RAGESGR

-438 QESQATVSRM
+438 QESNNTVSRM
-448 SQVEEKVV
+448 HLVEEKVS
-456 QGVAM
+456 QGVTM

-466 EIITQIRHASHRV
+466 AIIAEIRSASHRV
-479 MDQVGEITNAIR
+479 MEQVGEITNAIR

>member
-1 MEYAVMNIAR
+1 MNIAR

-17 LLVMVALV
+17 LLVMLTLI

-32 NRLAASNQDLSYVTD
+32 NRLGAGNRDLSYVTD

-63 YELHALIQTHVLNTD
+63 YELHSLVQTHVLNTD
-78 DGKMQ
+78 SSKMQ
-83 QIETHIAD
+83 QIETGITE
-91 IRTAINS
+91 IRGQINS
-98 LLEKYKA
+98 LLDKYKA

-120 QRIIA
+120 QRIVA
-125 QYYLEIDKVLLL
+125 QYYQEIDKVLQL
-137 SRQNKNT
+137 SRQNKND
-144 EARDYLAN
+144 EARDMLAGEAYG
-152 NVMTLFGQFA
+152 LFKQFA
-162 QAIERHV
+162 KAIELHV
-169 KFNVDLGLALKR
+169 NFNMDLGLAIKK
-181 QGEENNDS
+181 QGQENYDN

-199 GTGILTLGLFI
+199 GATILTMGLFV

-218 PLRLA
+218 PLRTA
-223 MQTLSLIQRDLNFTL
+223 MDTLTRIQRDLNFTL

-333 KLASDGGATIERTVQ
+333 QLATEGGRTIERTVH

-353 ADSIRQASH
+353 ADSIRQASA
-362 EVTALGEG
+362 EVIALGEG

-400 RAGEQGR
+400 RAGESGR

-438 QESQATVSRM
+438 QESNNTVSRM
-448 SQVEEKVV
+448 HLVEEKVS
-456 QGVAM
+456 QGVTM

-466 EIITQIRHASHRV
+466 AIIAEIRSASHRV

>member
-1 MEYAVMNIAR
+1 MNIAR

-17 LLVMVALV
+17 LLVMLTLI

-32 NRLAASNQDLSYVTD
+32 NRLDSANRDLGYVTD

-63 YELHALIQTHVLNTD
+63 YELHSLVQTHVLNTD
-78 DGKMQ
+78 TGKMQ
-83 QIETHIAD
+83 QIETGITE
-91 IRTAINS
+91 IQGQITS
-98 LLEKYKA
+98 LLDKYKA

-120 QRIIA
+120 QRIVA
-125 QYYLEIDKVLLL
+125 QYYQEIDKVLQL
-137 SRQNKNT
+137 SRQNKND
-144 EARDYLAN
+144 EARDMLAGEATR
-152 NVMTLFGQFA
+152 VFQQFA
-162 QAIERHV
+162 KAIELHV
-169 KFNVDLGLALKR
+169 NFNMDLGLALKK
-181 QGEENNDS
+181 QGQENYDN

-199 GTGILTLGLFI
+199 GTIVLTMGLFV

-218 PLRLA
+218 PLRTA
-223 MQTLSLIQRDLNFTL
+223 MDTLTRIQRDLNFTL

-333 KLASDGGATIERTVQ
+333 QLASEGSRTIDRTVH

-353 ADSIRQASH
+353 ADSIRQASA
-362 EVTALGEG
+362 EVIALGEG

-400 RAGEQGR
+400 RAGESGR

-438 QESQATVSRM
+438 QESNNTVSRM
-448 SQVEEKVV
+448 HLVEEKVS
-456 QGVAM
+456 QGVTM

-466 EIITQIRHASHRV
+466 AIIAEIRSASHRV
-479 MDQVGEITNAIR
+479 MEQVGEITNAIR

>member
-1 MEYAVMNIAR
+1 MNIAR

-17 LLVMVALV
+17 LLVMLALGC
-25 FLSWFSI
+25 LSWFSI
-32 NRLAASNQDLSYVTD
+32 SRLSSAHADLSYVTD

-54 LIKEVQADF
+54 TIKEIETDF
-63 YELHALIQTHVLNTD
+63 YALHSFIQAHVLNTD
-78 DGKMQ
+78 DGKMS
-83 QIETHIAD
+83 QIEQGIASYHTNMD
-91 IRTAINS
+91 A
-98 LLEKYKA
+98 LLSQYESG
-105 EMLSNDEDRRLTDDD
+105 MISNEEDRQLVADDRRLV
-120 QRIIA
+120 A
-125 QYYLEIDKVLLL
+125 QYDKASEDVLRLSRENKNVEAREAIDKELAPLYEQLTKAIDKHVHFNIQQGDAVKL
-137 SRQNKNT
+137 RGEQN
-144 EARDYLAN
+144 A
-152 NVMTLFGQFA
+152 
-162 QAIERHV
+162 
-169 KFNVDLGLALKR
+169 
-181 QGEENNDS
+181 DS
-189 SLQTLLFIAG
+189 SMQALLFISV
-199 GTGILTLGLFI
+199 GTGALTLVLFL
-210 WLFNQVAN
+210 WLFRQVAN

-223 MQTLSLIQRDLNFTL
+223 MATLSEIQRDLNFTL
-238 RADVKQQDEIG
+238 RANVSQQDEIG
-249 LTLNAVNR
+249 QTLTAVNR

-288 HLASS
+288 HMAES

-304 AAGVEEMTVSI
+304 AAGVEEMSVSI

-333 KLASDGGATIERTVQ
+333 KLASDGGATIERTVL
-348 AINEI
+348 AINDI
-353 ADSIRQASH
+353 ADAIRQASRD
-362 EVTALGEG
+362 VTALGEG

-378 NVIRDVAGQT
+378 NVINDVAGQT

-425 STQEISATVEAIQ
+425 STQEISRTVEAIQ
-438 QESQATVSRM
+438 QGSEATVARM
-448 SQVEEKVV
+448 VLVEEKVA

-466 EIITQIRHASHRV
+466 VIITQIRQASHRV
-479 MDQVGEITNAIR
+479 MDQVGEITLAIR
-491 EQSSAAES
+491 EQTSAAES
-499 IAHQVEQIA
+499 IALQVEQIA

-527 LNVTTESI
+527 LNVTTENI

>member
-1 MEYAVMNIAR
+1 MNIAR

-17 LLVMVALV
+17 LLVMMALI

-32 NRLAASNQDLSYVTD
+32 NRLGAGNSDLVYITD

-63 YELHALIQTHVLNTD
+63 YELHANVQTHILNTD
-78 DGKMQ
+78 NSKMQ
-83 QIETHIAD
+83 QIETDIAD
-91 IRTAINS
+91 KRKQIGS
-98 LLEKYKA
+98 QLDKYKN

-125 QYYLEIDKVLLL
+125 QYFQEIEKVLQL
-137 SRQNKNT
+137 SRQNKND
-144 EARDYLAN
+144 EARDMLAGEAYR
-152 NVMTLFGQFA
+152 LFQQFA
-162 QAIERHV
+162 KAIEQHV
-169 KFNVDLGLALKR
+169 IFNMNLGLDLKK
-181 QGEENNDS
+181 QGQVNYDN

-199 GTGILTLGLFI
+199 GATVLTLGLFV
-210 WLFNQVAN
+210 WLFNQVAS
-218 PLRLA
+218 PLRTA
-223 MQTLSLIQRDLNFTL
+223 VDTLTRIQRELNFTL
-238 RADVKQQDEIG
+238 RADVRQQDEIG

-333 KLASDGGATIERTVQ
+333 QLATEGGKTIERTVH

-353 ADSIRQASH
+353 ADSIRQASA
-362 EVTALGEG
+362 EVIALGEG

-400 RAGEQGR
+400 RAGESGR

-438 QESQATVSRM
+438 QESNNTVSRM
-448 SQVEEKVV
+448 HLVEEKVS
-456 QGVAM
+456 QGVIM

-466 EIITQIRHASHRV
+466 AIISDIRSSSHRV
-479 MDQVGEITNAIR
+479 MEQVSEITNAIR

>member
-1 MEYAVMNIAR
+1 MNIAR

-17 LLVMVALV
+17 LLVMLTLI

-32 NRLAASNQDLSYVTD
+32 NRLGAGNRDLSYVTD

-63 YELHALIQTHVLNTD
+63 YELHSLVQTHVLNTD
-78 DGKMQ
+78 SSRMQ
-83 QIETHIAD
+83 QIETGITE
-91 IRTAINS
+91 IRGQINS
-98 LLEKYKA
+98 LLDKYKA

-120 QRIIA
+120 QRIVA
-125 QYYLEIDKVLLL
+125 QYYQEIDKVLQL
-137 SRQNKNT
+137 SRQNKND
-144 EARDYLAN
+144 EARDMLAGEAYG
-152 NVMTLFGQFA
+152 LFQQFA
-162 QAIERHV
+162 KAIELHV
-169 KFNVDLGLALKR
+169 NFNMDLGLALKK
-181 QGEENNDS
+181 QGQENYDN
-189 SLQTLLFIAG
+189 SLQTLLLIAG
-199 GTGILTLGLFI
+199 GATVLTMGLFV

-218 PLRLA
+218 PLRTA
-223 MQTLSLIQRDLNFTL
+223 MDTLTRIQRDLNFTL

-293 ASQANDATSLI
+293 ANQANDATSLI

-333 KLASDGGATIERTVQ
+333 QLATEGGRTIDRTVH

-353 ADSIRQASH
+353 ADSIRQASA
-362 EVTALGEG
+362 EVIALGEG

-400 RAGEQGR
+400 RAGESGR

-438 QESQATVSRM
+438 QESNNTVSRM
-448 SQVEEKVV
+448 HLVEEKVS
-456 QGVAM
+456 QGVTM

-466 EIITQIRHASHRV
+466 AIIAEIRSASHRV

>member
-1 MEYAVMNIAR
+1 MNIAR

-17 LLVMVALV
+17 LLVMLALV

-32 NRLAASNQDLSYVTD
+32 NRLGAGNRDLSYVTD
-47 NTVPSIS
+47 NTVPSIA
-54 LIKEVQADF
+54 LIKEVQAAF
-63 YELHALIQTHVLNTD
+63 YELHSRVQSHILNTD

-83 QIETHIAD
+83 QIEAD
-91 IRTAINS
+91 IAEHRKQINS
-98 LLEKYKA
+98 QLEKYKA

-125 QYYLEIDKVLLL
+125 QYYQEIDKVLQL
-137 SRQNKNT
+137 SRQNKND
-144 EARDYLAN
+144 EARDMLAGEATR
-152 NVMTLFGQFA
+152 VFQQFA
-162 QAIERHV
+162 KAIELHV
-169 KFNVDLGLALKR
+169 NFNMDLGLALKK
-181 QGEENNDS
+181 QGQENYDN

-199 GTGILTLGLFI
+199 GAIVLTMGLFV

-218 PLRLA
+218 PLRTA
-223 MQTLSLIQRDLNFTL
+223 MDTLTRIQRDLNFTL

-293 ASQANDATSLI
+293 ANQANDATSLI

-333 KLASDGGATIERTVQ
+333 QLATEGGRTIERTVH

-353 ADSIRQASH
+353 ADSIRQASA
-362 EVTALGEG
+362 EVIALGEG

-400 RAGEQGR
+400 RAGESGR

-438 QESQATVSRM
+438 QESNNTVSRM
-448 SQVEEKVV
+448 HLVEEKVS
-456 QGVAM
+456 QGVNM

-466 EIITQIRHASHRV
+466 AIIAEIRSASHRV
-479 MDQVGEITNAIR
+479 MEQVGEITNAIR

>member
-1 MEYAVMNIAR
+1 MNIAR

-17 LLVMVALV
+17 LLVILALI

-32 NRLAASNQDLSYVTD
+32 NRLDSANRDLGYVTD

-63 YELHALIQTHVLNTD
+63 YELHSLVQTHVLNTD
-78 DGKMQ
+78 TSKMQ
-83 QIETHIAD
+83 QIETGITE
-91 IRTAINS
+91 IRGQINS
-98 LLEKYKA
+98 LLDKYKA
-105 EMLSNDEDRRLTDDD
+105 ELLSNDEDRRLTDDD
-120 QRIIA
+120 QRIVA
-125 QYYLEIDKVLLL
+125 QYYQEIDKVLQL
-137 SRQNKNT
+137 SRQNKND
-144 EARDYLAN
+144 EARDMLAGEATN
-152 NVMTLFGQFA
+152 LFHQFA
-162 QAIERHV
+162 KAIELHV
-169 KFNVDLGLALKR
+169 NFNIDLGLELKA
-181 QGEENNDS
+181 QGKENYDNS
-189 SLQTLLFIAG
+189 MQTLLFIAG
-199 GTGILTLGLFI
+199 GTTVLTLGLFV

-218 PLRLA
+218 PLRTA
-223 MQTLSLIQRDLNFTL
+223 MGTLTRIQRDLNFTL
-238 RADVKQQDEIG
+238 RADVRQQDEIG

-333 KLASDGGATIERTVQ
+333 QLATEGGRTIDRTVH

-353 ADSIRQASH
+353 ADSIRQASA
-362 EVTALGEG
+362 EVIALGEG

-400 RAGEQGR
+400 RAGESGR

-438 QESQATVSRM
+438 QESNNTVSRM
-448 SQVEEKVV
+448 NLVEEKVS

-466 EIITQIRHASHRV
+466 AIISEIRSASHRV

-491 EQSSAAES
+491 EQSAAAES

>member
-1 MEYAVMNIAR
+1 MNIAR

-17 LLVMVALV
+17 LLVMLALV

-32 NRLAASNQDLSYVTD
+32 NRLGAGNRDLSYVTD

-63 YELHALIQTHVLNTD
+63 YELHSLVQTHVLNTD
-78 DGKMQ
+78 SSRMQ
-83 QIETHIAD
+83 QIETGITE
-91 IRTAINS
+91 IRGQINS
-98 LLEKYKA
+98 LLDKYKA

-120 QRIIA
+120 QRIVA
-125 QYYLEIDKVLLL
+125 QYYQEIDKVLQL
-137 SRQNKNT
+137 SRQNKND
-144 EARDYLAN
+144 EARDMLAGEAYG
-152 NVMTLFGQFA
+152 LFKQFA
-162 QAIERHV
+162 KAIELHV
-169 KFNVDLGLALKR
+169 NFNMDLGLALKK
-181 QGEENNDS
+181 QGQENYDN
-189 SLQTLLFIAG
+189 SLQTLLLIAG
-199 GTGILTLGLFI
+199 GATVLTMALFV

-218 PLRLA
+218 PLRTA
-223 MQTLSLIQRDLNFTL
+223 MDTLTRIQRDLNFTL

-257 LLDTLQQT
+257 LLDILQQT

-293 ASQANDATSLI
+293 ANQANDATSLI

-333 KLASDGGATIERTVQ
+333 QLATEGGRTIERTVH

-353 ADSIRQASH
+353 ADSIRQASA
-362 EVTALGEG
+362 EVIALGEG

-400 RAGEQGR
+400 RAGESGR

-438 QESQATVSRM
+438 QESNNTVSRM
-448 SQVEEKVV
+448 HLVEEKVS
-456 QGVAM
+456 QGVTM

-466 EIITQIRHASHRV
+466 AIIAEIRSASHRV
-479 MDQVGEITNAIR
+479 MEQVGEITNAIR

>member
-1 MEYAVMNIAR
+1 MNIAR

-17 LLVMVALV
+17 LLVILALI

-32 NRLAASNQDLSYVTD
+32 NRLDSANRDLGYVTD

-63 YELHALIQTHVLNTD
+63 YELHSLVQTHVLNTD
-78 DGKMQ
+78 SSRMQ
-83 QIETHIAD
+83 QIETGITE
-91 IRTAINS
+91 IRGQINS
-98 LLEKYKA
+98 LLDKYKA

-120 QRIIA
+120 QRIVA
-125 QYYLEIDKVLLL
+125 QYYQEIDKVLQL
-137 SRQNKNT
+137 SHQNKND
-144 EARDYLAN
+144 EARDMLAGEASR
-152 NVMTLFGQFA
+152 VFHQFA
-162 QAIERHV
+162 KAIELHV
-169 KFNVDLGLALKR
+169 NFNMDLGLALKK
-181 QGEENNDS
+181 QGQENYDN

-199 GTGILTLGLFI
+199 GATVLTMGLFV

-218 PLRLA
+218 PLRTA
-223 MQTLSLIQRDLNFTL
+223 MDTLTRIQRDLNFTL

-293 ASQANDATSLI
+293 ANQANDATSLI

-333 KLASDGGATIERTVQ
+333 QLATEGGRTIERTVH

-353 ADSIRQASH
+353 ADSIRQASA
-362 EVTALGEG
+362 EVIALGEG

-400 RAGEQGR
+400 RAGESGR

-438 QESQATVSRM
+438 QESNNTVSRM
-448 SQVEEKVV
+448 HLVEEKVS
-456 QGVAM
+456 QGVTM

-466 EIITQIRHASHRV
+466 AIIAEIRSASHRV
-479 MDQVGEITNAIR
+479 MEQVGEITNAIR

>member
-1 MEYAVMNIAR
+1 MNIAR

-17 LLVMVALV
+17 LLVMLTLI

-32 NRLAASNQDLSYVTD
+32 NRLGAGNRDLSYVTD

-63 YELHALIQTHVLNTD
+63 YELHSLVQTHVLNTD
-78 DGKMQ
+78 SSKMQ
-83 QIETHIAD
+83 QIETGITE
-91 IRTAINS
+91 IRGQINS
-98 LLEKYKA
+98 LLDKYKA

-120 QRIIA
+120 QRIVA
-125 QYYLEIDKVLLL
+125 QYYQEIDKVLQL
-137 SRQNKNT
+137 SRQNKND
-144 EARDYLAN
+144 EARDMLAGEAYG
-152 NVMTLFGQFA
+152 LFKQFA
-162 QAIERHV
+162 KAIELHV
-169 KFNVDLGLALKR
+169 NFNMDLGLALKK
-181 QGEENNDS
+181 QGQENYDN

-199 GTGILTLGLFI
+199 GATLLTMGLFV

-218 PLRLA
+218 PLRTA
-223 MQTLSLIQRDLNFTL
+223 MDTLTRIQRDLNFTL

-293 ASQANDATSLI
+293 ANQANDATSLI

-333 KLASDGGATIERTVQ
+333 QLATEGGRTIERTVH

-353 ADSIRQASH
+353 ADSIRQASA
-362 EVTALGEG
+362 EVIALGEG

-400 RAGEQGR
+400 RAGESGR

-438 QESQATVSRM
+438 QESNNTVSRM
-448 SQVEEKVV
+448 HLVEEKVS
-456 QGVAM
+456 QGVTM

-466 EIITQIRHASHRV
+466 AIIAEIRSASHRV
-479 MDQVGEITNAIR
+479 MEQVGEITNAIR

>member
-1 MEYAVMNIAR
+1 MNIAR

-17 LLVMVALV
+17 LLVILALI

-32 NRLAASNQDLSYVTD
+32 NRLDSANRDLGYVTD

-63 YELHALIQTHVLNTD
+63 YELHSLVQTHVLNTD
-78 DGKMQ
+78 SSKMQ
-83 QIETHIAD
+83 QIETGITE
-91 IRTAINS
+91 IRGQINS
-98 LLEKYKA
+98 LLDKYKA

-120 QRIIA
+120 QRIVA
-125 QYYLEIDKVLLL
+125 QYYQEMDKVLQL
-137 SRQNKNT
+137 SRQNKND
-144 EARDYLAN
+144 EARDMLSGEAYG
-152 NVMTLFGQFA
+152 LFQQFA
-162 QAIERHV
+162 KAIELHV
-169 KFNVDLGLALKR
+169 NFNMDLGLALKK
-181 QGEENNDS
+181 QGQENYDN

-199 GTGILTLGLFI
+199 GTTVLTLGLFV

-218 PLRLA
+218 PLRTA
-223 MQTLSLIQRDLNFTL
+223 MDTLTRIQRDLNFTL

-293 ASQANDATSLI
+293 ANQANDATSLI

-333 KLASDGGATIERTVQ
+333 QLATEGGRTIERTVH

-353 ADSIRQASH
+353 ADSIRQASA
-362 EVTALGEG
+362 EVIALGEG

-400 RAGEQGR
+400 RAGESGR

-438 QESQATVSRM
+438 QESNNTVSRM
-448 SQVEEKVV
+448 HLVEEKVS
-456 QGVAM
+456 QGVTM

-466 EIITQIRHASHRV
+466 AIIAEIRSASHRV

>member
-1 MEYAVMNIAR
+1 MNIAR

-17 LLVMVALV
+17 LLVMLALGC
-25 FLSWFSI
+25 LSWFSI
-32 NRLAASNQDLSYVTD
+32 SRLSSAHADLSYVTD

-54 LIKEVQADF
+54 TIKEIETDF
-63 YELHALIQTHVLNTD
+63 YALHSLIQAHVLNTD
-78 DGKMQ
+78 DGKMS
-83 QIETHIAD
+83 QIEQGIASYHTNMDTLLSQYESGMITNEEDRQLIAD
-91 IRTAINS
+91 
-98 LLEKYKA
+98 
-105 EMLSNDEDRRLTDDD
+105 DRRLV
-120 QRIIA
+120 A
-125 QYYLEIDKVLLL
+125 QYDKASEDVLRLSRENKSVEAREAIDKALAPLYEQLTKAIDKHVHFNIQQGDAVKL
-137 SRQNKNT
+137 RGEQN
-144 EARDYLAN
+144 A
-152 NVMTLFGQFA
+152 
-162 QAIERHV
+162 
-169 KFNVDLGLALKR
+169 
-181 QGEENNDS
+181 DS
-189 SLQTLLFIAG
+189 SMQALLFISV
-199 GTGILTLGLFI
+199 GTGALTLVLFL
-210 WLFNQVAN
+210 WLFRQVAN

-223 MQTLSLIQRDLNFTL
+223 MATLSEIQRDLNFTL
-238 RADVKQQDEIG
+238 RANVSQQDEIG
-249 LTLNAVNR
+249 QTLTAVNR

-288 HLASS
+288 HMAES

-304 AAGVEEMTVSI
+304 AAGVEEMSVSI

-333 KLASDGGATIERTVQ
+333 KLASDGGATIERTVL
-348 AINEI
+348 AINDI
-353 ADSIRQASH
+353 ADAIRQASRD
-362 EVTALGEG
+362 VTALGEG

-378 NVIRDVAGQT
+378 NVINDVAGQT

-425 STQEISATVEAIQ
+425 STQEISRTVEAIQ
-438 QESQATVSRM
+438 QGSEATVARM
-448 SQVEEKVV
+448 VLVEEKVA

-466 EIITQIRHASHRV
+466 AIITQIRQASHRV
-479 MDQVGEITNAIR
+479 MDQVGEITLAIR
-491 EQSSAAES
+491 EQTSAAES
-499 IAHQVEQIA
+499 IALQVEQIA

-527 LNVTTESI
+527 LNVTTENI

>member
-1 MEYAVMNIAR
+1 MNIAR

-17 LLVMVALV
+17 LLVMLALV

-32 NRLAASNQDLSYVTD
+32 NRLGAGNRDLSYVTD
-47 NTVPSIS
+47 NTVPSIA

-63 YELHALIQTHVLNTD
+63 YELHSLVQTHVLNTD
-78 DGKMQ
+78 SSKMQ
-83 QIETHIAD
+83 QIETGITE
-91 IRTAINS
+91 IRGQINS
-98 LLEKYKA
+98 LLDKYKA

-120 QRIIA
+120 QRIVA
-125 QYYLEIDKVLLL
+125 QYYQEIDKVLQL
-137 SRQNKNT
+137 SRQNKND
-144 EARDYLAN
+144 EARDMLAGEAYG
-152 NVMTLFGQFA
+152 LFKQFA
-162 QAIERHV
+162 KAIELHV
-169 KFNVDLGLALKR
+169 NFNMDLGLALKK
-181 QGEENNDS
+181 QGQENYDN

-199 GTGILTLGLFI
+199 GATVLTMGLFV

-218 PLRLA
+218 PLRTA
-223 MQTLSLIQRDLNFTL
+223 MDTLTRIQRDLNFTL

-293 ASQANDATSLI
+293 ANQANDATSLI

-333 KLASDGGATIERTVQ
+333 QLATEGGRTIERTVH

-353 ADSIRQASH
+353 ADSIRQASA
-362 EVTALGEG
+362 EVIALGEG

-400 RAGEQGR
+400 RAGESGR

-438 QESQATVSRM
+438 QESNNTVSRM
-448 SQVEEKVV
+448 HLVDEKVS
-456 QGVAM
+456 QGVTM

-466 EIITQIRHASHRV
+466 AIIAEIRSASHRV
-479 MDQVGEITNAIR
+479 MEQVGEITNAIR

>member
-1 MEYAVMNIAR
+1 MNIAR

-17 LLVMVALV
+17 LLVILALI

-32 NRLAASNQDLSYVTD
+32 NRLDSANRDLGYVTD

-63 YELHALIQTHVLNTD
+63 YELHSLVQTHVLNTD
-78 DGKMQ
+78 TGKMQ
-83 QIETHIAD
+83 QIETGITE
-91 IRTAINS
+91 IRGQINS
-98 LLEKYKA
+98 LLDKYKA
-105 EMLSNDEDRRLTDDD
+105 ELLSNDEDRRLTDDD
-120 QRIIA
+120 QRIVA
-125 QYYLEIDKVLLL
+125 QYYQEIDKVLQL
-137 SRQNKNT
+137 SRQNKND
-144 EARDYLAN
+144 EARDMLSGEAYG
-152 NVMTLFGQFA
+152 LFQQFA
-162 QAIERHV
+162 KAIELHV
-169 KFNVDLGLALKR
+169 TFNIDLGLELKA
-181 QGEENNDS
+181 QGKENYDN

-199 GTGILTLGLFI
+199 GTTVLTLGLFV

-218 PLRLA
+218 PLRTA
-223 MQTLSLIQRDLNFTL
+223 MDTLTRIQRDLNFTL
-238 RADVKQQDEIG
+238 RADVRQQDEIG

-333 KLASDGGATIERTVQ
+333 QLATEGGRTIDRTVN

-353 ADSIRQASH
+353 ADSIRQASA
-362 EVTALGEG
+362 EVIVLGEG

-400 RAGEQGR
+400 RAGESGR

-438 QESQATVSRM
+438 QESNNTVSRM
-448 SQVEEKVV
+448 HLVEEKVS
-456 QGVAM
+456 QGVTM

-466 EIITQIRHASHRV
+466 AIIAEIRSASHRV
-479 MDQVGEITNAIR
+479 MEQVGEITNAIR